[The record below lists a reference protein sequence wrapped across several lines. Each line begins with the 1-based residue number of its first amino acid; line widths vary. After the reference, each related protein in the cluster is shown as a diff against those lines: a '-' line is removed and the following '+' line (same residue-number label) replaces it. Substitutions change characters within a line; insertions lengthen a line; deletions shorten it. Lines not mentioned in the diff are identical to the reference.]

1 MPEEERA
8 AGAEQETF
16 KLRSCKHKNCKYRAT
31 ATMAKGVY
39 NCDYALMT
47 GHTRAA
53 QPPRTNVSLRTACCT
68 SRAPARNRGVNP
80 LYRQDEHQEQE
91 CVPAV
96 HKPLPRS
103 LPEIRHQALPA
114 DPRSRQQQ
122 LRVLRT
128 RGSTVQFHTPVRDP
142 ASAAAQR
149 SSAQPRHAGTVPGR
163 LEGTDIWKQQ

>member
-8 AGAEQETF
+8 AAQEQECF

-31 ATMAKGVY
+31 SNNAYGVY
-39 NCDYALMT
+39 NCDYALVT

-53 QPPRTNVSLRTACCT
+53 QHPPRTNGSLRTVCCT
-68 SRAPARNRGVNP
+68 SRAPVRSHGVSP
-80 LYRQDEHQEQE
+80 LYRQDEHQEKG

-96 HKPLPRS
+96 YKPLPRP
-103 LPEIRHQALPA
+103 LPEIRHQALHTYT
-114 DPRSRQQQ
+114 RSRQQQ
-122 LRVLRT
+122 LRILRT

-142 ASAAAQR
+142 AAAAAQR

-163 LEGTDIWKQQ
+163 LEGTDIWE